1 MHVTPR
7 WYTMVVSERAAGA
20 AKTKGVVNMAEKK
33 MTKRELFTNVHAV
46 LSAIDGAEELA
57 DGIAHELAL
66 VEKRASA
73 KGTDAKR
80 LAEQNIVRQGIL
92 AVLSDGAEHRV
103 TDIAKTIDA
112 TPQRVTA
119 LISQMVKEGSVTRT
133 QDKKVVTF
141 SLTQ

>member
-1 MHVTPR
+1 MHVTPL

-20 AKTKGVVNMAEKK
+20 AKTKGVINMAEKK
-33 MTKRELFTNVHAV
+33 MTKRELFTSVHAV

-80 LAEQNIVRQGIL
+80 LAEQNVVRKGIL

-103 TDIAKTIDA
+103 TDIAKAIDA

-119 LISQMVKEGSVTRT
+119 LISQMVKDGSVTRT

>member
-1 MHVTPR
+1 
-7 WYTMVVSERAAGA
+7 
-20 AKTKGVVNMAEKK
+20 MAEKK

-46 LSAIDGAEELA
+46 LTAIEGAEELA

-66 VEKRASA
+66 VNKRASA
-73 KGTDAKR
+73 KSVDSKR
-80 LAEQNIVRQGIL
+80 AAEQMIVRQGIL

-103 TDIAKTIDA
+103 TDIAKEIDA

-119 LISQMVKEGSVTRT
+119 LISQMVKDGSVTRT